1 MITDLMDRFVAI
13 GTTWVWLLLLA
24 TWRTLPILILVT
36 GFGLAL
42 RRKLTPS
49 MHALLLTIVV
59 ARLLL
64 PISIGSP
71 LSLHKPID
79 HWFSSDAG
87 ESSKQ
92 NPQERAGDARFA
104 LLPHVDS
111 IESPDATPLQAQLPT
126 THDYAWD
133 EILYAAILLI
143 VISVST
149 GLIFR
154 GVFSHVRFA
163 IKLRSCRLID
173 DQPKITGMSDMPAI
187 GTWTATM

>member
-104 LLPHVDS
+104 LLPYVDS
-111 IESPDATPLQAQLPT
+111 IEVRDAAPIQAQVPT
-126 THDYAWD
+126 SLDYAWD
-133 EILYAAILLI
+133 EILFAAILVI
-143 VISVST
+143 AISVSV
-149 GLIFR
+149 GLLFR
-154 GVFSHVRFA
+154 GVFSHIRFA
-163 IKLRSCRLID
+163 LRLRSCRLID
-173 DQPKITGMSDMPAI
+173 DHPKITGMSDMPAI